1 MFDKRGS
8 DVVGKKRK
16 TEMCGEVERLDNVL
30 LSWIPLNE
38 VLI

>member
-8 DVVGKKRK
+8 DVVGKEK